1 MHPVDFISSAEAGNL
16 AGLLRCRAGRSPG
29 APAYRQFDS
38 ASGQWR
44 RYRWSEIAEEVVRWR
59 QALAAAGLEAG
70 DGVALMLQNSAEWVL
85 FDQAALSLGLVVV
98 PLYTQDN
105 AGNAAF
111 VLGDSGSRLLL
122 VGEDAQWQGLAR
134 HRELFPSLE
143 TVVALDRVP
152 QAKPGV
158 NTHELS
164 GWLAAAGSAS
174 VTEADDPDELATIVY
189 TSGTT
194 GRPKGVM
201 LSHANILSNAEAI
214 SGAVPAFPDDVFLSF
229 LPLSH
234 MLERTAGYYYPMMTG
249 SEVVYARSV
258 QTLVADL
265 QDIRP
270 TVLISV
276 PRIFERAYS
285 RIEEQ
290 LAHKGVLA
298 RRLFALAED
307 LGWQRFE
314 WSQGRQPRPA
324 FTRRMAW
331 PLFHA
336 VVVKKILAR
345 LGGRLRLAVSGGG
358 RLDDRIARRFLGFG
372 LPILQGYGLTEASPV
387 VSGNTFENNA
397 PESVGPPLPGVQA
410 RIGEA
415 GELLVSGP
423 GVMQGYWQRPDAT
436 AETVDSDGWLHT
448 GDVAEIIDGR
458 VYIRGRIKDILVTST
473 GEKVPPADL
482 EAAIARD
489 PLFEQVLIVGEGKP
503 YVAALIVLQD
513 EEWGHLAGELG
524 LDRDNPDSLLAE
536 EVNTAVLGRIEPQIH
551 EFPAYARVRAV
562 HLSLQPW
569 TIENG
574 LITPTQK
581 LRRQLI
587 MERFKEAIHALYAG
601 HSMPVA
607 KRP

>member
-1 MHPVDFISSAEAGNL
+1 MHPVDLISSAEAGNL
-16 AGLLRCRAGRSPG
+16 AGLLRCRAGRTPD
-29 APAYRQFDS
+29 AAAYRQFDN

-44 RYRWSEIAEEVVRWR
+44 RYRWSEIAEEVARWR

-70 DGVALMLQNSAEWVL
+70 DRVALMLQNSVEWVL

-105 AGNAAF
+105 SGNAAF

-134 HRELFPSLE
+134 HSELFPGLE

-152 QAKPGV
+152 QPKSGLR
-158 NTHELS
+158 THQLN
-164 GWLAAAGSAS
+164 GWLADAS
-174 VTEADDPDELATIVY
+174 PAPATEADPDKLATIVY

-214 SGAVPAFPDDVFLSF
+214 SGAVPAYPDDVFLSF

-258 QTLVADL
+258 QTLAADL
-265 QDIRP
+265 QSIRP

-290 LAHKGVLA
+290 LARKGALA
-298 RRLFALAED
+298 RRLFAFAEET
-307 LGWQRFE
+307 GWQRFE
-314 WSQGRQPRPA
+314 WSQGRQPRPTV
-324 FTRRMAW
+324 TRRMVW
-331 PLFHA
+331 PLLRA

-345 LGGRLRLAVSGGG
+345 LGGRLRLTVSGGG
-358 RLDDRIARRFLGFG
+358 RLDDHIARRFLGFG

-397 PESVGPPLPGVQA
+397 PESVGRALPGVQA

-436 AETVDSDGWLHT
+436 VETVDGDGWLHT

-458 VYIRGRIKDILVTST
+458 IFIRGRIKDILVTST

-513 EEWGHLAGELG
+513 EEWGRLAGKLG
-524 LDRDNPDSLLAE
+524 LDRDNPDALRAE
-536 EVNTAVLGRIEPQIH
+536 AVNTAVLARIEPLLQ

-562 HLSLQPW
+562 RLSLQPW
-569 TIENG
+569 TIGNG

-587 MERFKEAIHALYAG
+587 MERFKDAVHALYAG
-601 HSMPVA
+601 H
-607 KRP
+607 